1 MKRIIMIAAGF
12 VFIALSFTSCEKNCK
27 VCSQNTYDSG
37 GNLLTAGT
45 DTQYCDASLLV
56 IETTAPVTLNG
67 ITSKWVCR

>member
-1 MKRIIMIAAGF
+1 MKKIIMIAAGF
-12 VFIALSFTSCEKNCK
+12 VIMALSFTSCEKNCK

-37 GNLLTAGT
+37 GTLLTTGT

-56 IETTAPVTLNG
+56 IEATAPVTTGG